1 MTAQATAQATAEAT
15 AGRRPANAPAAHAPA
30 EAASPAADING
41 RMDAIEG
48 ARLFGWVW
56 DRNRP
61 LERLQVR
68 VLIAGRQVLSAVAD
82 KPRVDLR
89 RNGVGDGAHAFEI
102 DLPEFVLDHLDK
114 LSIIAT
120 SPSTGQEMALRMP
133 SQDERAVEAAMNTPL
148 GRVLDQLD
156 VLIAAQRRSQII
168 QREAAEALRATV
180 EQVEKMSSNEEGV
193 GAAVELVRASQAELT
208 RRVSD
213 IEVFLMRFDRT
224 LADFDERI
232 RELTN
237 TADRPM
243 RRAVTLLGAIG
254 VVAAASSIAALL
266 VLVGRMGT

>member
-1 MTAQATAQATAEAT
+1 MTAAQATTE
-15 AGRRPANAPAAHAPA
+15 RPAPQPANPPAAPA
-30 EAASPAADING
+30 EAAANLAADING

-61 LERLQVR
+61 LERLQIK
-68 VLIAGRQVLSAVAD
+68 VLIAGRQVLSTVAD

-89 RNGVGDGAHAFEI
+89 RNGVGDGAHAFEVE
-102 DLPEFVLDHLDK
+102 LPEFVLHHADQ

-120 SPSTGQEMALRMP
+120 SPSTGQEVALRMP
-133 SQDERAVEAAMNTPL
+133 SQDERAAEAAMNTPL

-168 QREAAEALRATV
+168 QREAAEALRMTA
-180 EQVEKMSSNEEGV
+180 EQVEKMSSNEEGI

-224 LADFDERI
+224 LADFEERI
-232 RELTN
+232 RDLTH

-243 RRAVTLLGAIG
+243 RRAVTLLGALSL
-254 VVAAASSIAALL
+254 VAAASSIAALL
-266 VLVGRMGT
+266 VLVGRMGV

>member
-1 MTAQATAQATAEAT
+1 
-15 AGRRPANAPAAHAPA
+15 
-30 EAASPAADING
+30 
-41 RMDAIEG
+41 
-48 ARLFGWVW
+48 
-56 DRNRP
+56 
-61 LERLQVR
+61 
-68 VLIAGRQVLSAVAD
+68 
-82 KPRVDLR
+82 
-89 RNGVGDGAHAFEI
+89 
-102 DLPEFVLDHLDK
+102 
-114 LSIIAT
+114 
-120 SPSTGQEMALRMP
+120 
-133 SQDERAVEAAMNTPL
+133 MNTPL

-168 QREAAEALRATV
+168 QREAAEALRATA